1 MNVAAAVTAAIVAAA
16 PPRGIFPY
24 SARLP
29 MLGLPFLVGTSL
41 MAYLGYLV
49 VAYLPAA
56 FRAYDQPSGRSVGG
70 GRRRLFALGPREDR

>member
-16 PPRGIFPY
+16 PPRGIFPH